1 MTNRTG
7 IGKRAVWI
15 GAIAVA
21 VVTLIAGRGQA
32 QQSAQPSPQPVA
44 AATPDETPRITP
56 EDVKALAAK
65 GKVLIV
71 DVRDKASYDFEHA
84 EGAISVP
91 LSDLE
96 KRLAELP
103 RNKQIAA
110 YCT

>member
-1 MTNRTG
+1 MNYQG
-7 IGKRAVWI
+7 VIAAFAVL
-15 GAIAVA
+15 AVA
-21 VVTLIAGRGQA
+21 SVASA
-32 QQSAQPSPQPVA
+32 QQAAPSPA
-44 AATPDETPRITP
+44 EAPRIMP
-56 EDVKALAAK
+56 AEVKVLAAK

-71 DVRDKASYDFEHA
+71 DVRDKASYDMEHA

-103 RNKQIAA
+103 KDKQIAA